1 MIALLSSVLGVWRH
15 TWDSG
20 WFEGR
25 AAGTR
30 WVVQTVVEAMLV
42 LSRKVGEK
50 ILIGNEISVTVVRVG
65 QGAVRIGVEAPDDL
79 AIVREE
85 IKDSLRVESSG
96 AGEANV
102 TAPS

>member
-1 MIALLSSVLGVWRH
+1 
-15 TWDSG
+15 
-20 WFEGR
+20 
-25 AAGTR
+25 
-30 WVVQTVVEAMLV
+30 MLV

-85 IKDSLRVESSG
+85 IKGSARVERPDTS
-96 AGEANV
+96 EANI
-102 TAPS
+102 TARS

>member
-1 MIALLSSVLGVWRH
+1 MV
-15 TWDSG
+15 D
-20 WFEGR
+20 
-25 AAGTR
+25 
-30 WVVQTVVEAMLV
+30 AMLV

-85 IKDSLRVESSG
+85 IKRSAQVESRD
-96 AGEANV
+96 ANEANI